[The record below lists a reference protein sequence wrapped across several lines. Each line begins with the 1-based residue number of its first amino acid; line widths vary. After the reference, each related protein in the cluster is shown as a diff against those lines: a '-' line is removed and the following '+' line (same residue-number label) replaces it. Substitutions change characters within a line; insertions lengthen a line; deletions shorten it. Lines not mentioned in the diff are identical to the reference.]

1 MIQRKN
7 VLFATAI
14 PLGWVLLNLVLKGWH
29 CGSPSVNLDESFS
42 LFHAQMPPAN
52 IVGEL
57 LKGNNPP
64 LWELLLHAWI
74 GVFGVGEF
82 SARFLPTLF
91 SSLAVFF
98 IHRIGMEHQGI
109 RQATLASALYTL
121 SNYHMVFAHEA
132 RVYPLLVLL
141 TSASFYAFQR
151 NMHEPAQGRWW
162 VAWVVTN
169 VALLYSHYF
178 GLFVLV
184 SQALLWL
191 VNGKLRRNA
200 MRQWLVSVG
209 VLVVAYLPLVV
220 VVVRRF
226 WASASEGTWIAP
238 VRHLNPLKMVVTTLS
253 NGHVLG
259 YAVLVLAAGCITATI
274 VRSPMSR
281 IGKGLALLAAGGWF
295 AVCTAIEFHLRWAPV
310 LTHKPWGMALM
321 LTLAVLL
328 LALLLWKGRL
338 SLVTQTSM
346 VWFAFPLLAMF
357 TASFWIPMFI
367 DRYWSFVT
375 PSFFL
380 LVASGVG
387 MLPRRLSWVV
397 GVAMVVVMAKPFE
410 VNPSNDRPFK
420 ELYGD
425 VGRFLE
431 EEPKSVVVVC
441 PEYFDLNYAYH
452 LAPETFTQRP
462 TQGSLRSA
470 LRASGVHPIRNARD
484 LADVDLS
491 EAKQVI
497 YVNAASSFV
506 YPKNG
511 ILAQLDSTWRQTGK
525 FEGHRDFKWHRF
537 LPKAASADSSST
549 EGVSM
554 LLEDGQR

>member
-14 PLGWVLLNLVLKGWH
+14 PLGWVLLNLLLKGWH

-42 LFHAQMPPAN
+42 LFHAQMPPAQ
-52 IVGEL
+52 IVSEL
-57 LKGNNPP
+57 VQGNNPP

-109 RQATLASALYTL
+109 RQATLASALFTL

-151 NMHEPAQGRWW
+151 NMREPAQVRWW
-162 VAWVVTN
+162 VAWVASN

-178 GLFVLV
+178 GLFVLA

-191 VNGKLRRNA
+191 VNGNLRRNT
-200 MRQWLVSVG
+200 MRQWLICVC
-209 VLVVAYLPLVV
+209 VLVVAYLPMMVV
-220 VVVRRF
+220 VVGRF

-253 NGHVLG
+253 NGHALG
-259 YAVLVLAAGCITATI
+259 YAILVLGVACIVVTI
-274 VRSPMSR
+274 VRSAMSR
-281 IGKGLALLAAGGWF
+281 CSKGVALLAAGGWF
-295 AVCTAIEFHLRWAPV
+295 AMCTAIEFHLRWAPA
-310 LTHKPWGMALM
+310 LTHRTWGIALM
-321 LTLAVLL
+321 LTLAILL

-338 SLVTQTSM
+338 PLATQTSM
-346 VWFAFPLLAMF
+346 VWFAFPLLVMF

-375 PSFFL
+375 PAFFL
-380 LVASGVG
+380 LVASGLG
-387 MLPRRLSWVV
+387 MLPRGLSWVV
-397 GVAMVVVMAKPFE
+397 GGAMVVAMARPFE

-425 VGRFLE
+425 VSRFLE
-431 EEPKSVVVVC
+431 EEPNSVVVVC

-462 TQGSLRSA
+462 AQGSLRSA
-470 LRASGVHPIRNARD
+470 LRASGVHPIRNASD
-484 LADVDLS
+484 LAGVDLS

-506 YPKNG
+506 YPNNG
-511 ILAQLDSTWRQTGK
+511 ILAQLNSTWRQTDK

-537 LPKAASADSSST
+537 LPKAAASDSLTSDEAS
-549 EGVSM
+549 V
-554 LLEDGQR
+554 LLQDGQR

>member
-14 PLGWVLLNLVLKGWH
+14 PLGWVLLNLLLKGWH

-42 LFHAQMPPAN
+42 LFHAQMPPAQ

-57 LKGNNPP
+57 VQGNNPP

-109 RQATLASALYTL
+109 RQATLASALFTL

-151 NMHEPAQGRWW
+151 NMRKPAQVRWW
-162 VAWVVTN
+162 VAWVASN

-178 GLFVLV
+178 GLFVLA

-191 VNGKLRRNA
+191 VNGNLRRNT
-200 MRQWLVSVG
+200 MRQWLLCVC
-209 VLVVAYLPLVV
+209 VLVVAYLPLMVV
-220 VVVRRF
+220 VVGRF

-253 NGHVLG
+253 NGHALG
-259 YAVLVLAAGCITATI
+259 YAILVLGVACIVVTI
-274 VRSPMSR
+274 VRSAMSR
-281 IGKGLALLAAGGWF
+281 YSKGVALLAAGGWF
-295 AVCTAIEFHLRWAPV
+295 AMCTAIEFHLRWAPA
-310 LTHKPWGMALM
+310 LTHRTWGIALM
-321 LTLAVLL
+321 LTLAILL

-338 SLVTQTSM
+338 PFATQTSM
-346 VWFAFPLLAMF
+346 VWFAFPLLVMF

-375 PSFFL
+375 PAFFL
-380 LVASGVG
+380 LVASGLG
-387 MLPRRLSWVV
+387 MLPRGLSWVV
-397 GVAMVVVMAKPFE
+397 GGAMVVAMARPFE

-425 VGRFLE
+425 VSRFLE
-431 EEPKSVVVVC
+431 EEPNSVVVVC

-462 TQGSLRSA
+462 AQGSLRSA
-470 LRASGVHPIRNARD
+470 LRASGVHPIRNASD
-484 LADVDLS
+484 LAGVDLS

-506 YPKNG
+506 YPNNG
-511 ILAQLDSTWRQTGK
+511 ILAQLNSTWRQTGK

-537 LPKAASADSSST
+537 LPKAAASDSLTSDEAS
-549 EGVSM
+549 V
-554 LLEDGQR
+554 LLQDGQR

>member
-7 VLFATAI
+7 VLFATAL
-14 PLGWVLLNLVLKGWH
+14 PLGWVLLNLLLKGWH

-42 LFHAQMPPAN
+42 LFHAQMPPAQ

-57 LKGNNPP
+57 VQGNNPP

-91 SSLAVFF
+91 SSLVVFF

-109 RQATLASALYTL
+109 RQATLASALFTL

-151 NMHEPAQGRWW
+151 NMRDPAQVRWW
-162 VAWVVTN
+162 VAWVASN
-169 VALLYSHYF
+169 LALLYSHYF
-178 GLFVLV
+178 GLFVLA

-200 MRQWLVSVG
+200 MRQWLMCMC
-209 VLVVAYLPLVV
+209 VLVVGYLPLMV

-226 WASASEGTWIAP
+226 CASASEGTWIAP

-253 NGHVLG
+253 NGHALG
-259 YAVLVLAAGCITATI
+259 YAILVLGVACIVVTI
-274 VRSPMSR
+274 VRSAMPR
-281 IGKGLALLAAGGWF
+281 YGKGVALLAAGGWF
-295 AVCTAIEFHLRWAPV
+295 AVCTAIEFHLRWAPA
-310 LTHKPWGMALM
+310 LTHKPWGIALM
-321 LTLAVLL
+321 LTLAILL

-338 SLVTQTSM
+338 PLATQTSM
-346 VWFAFPLLAMF
+346 VWFAFPLLVMF

-375 PSFFL
+375 PAFFL
-380 LVASGVG
+380 LVASGAG
-387 MLPRRLSWVV
+387 MLPRGPSWVV
-397 GVAMVVVMAKPFE
+397 GGAMVIAMARPFE

-425 VGRFLE
+425 VSRFLE
-431 EEPKSVVVVC
+431 EEPNSVVVVC

-462 TQGSLRSA
+462 MQGSLRSA
-470 LRASGVHPIRNARD
+470 LRASGVHPIRNASD
-484 LADVDLS
+484 LVGVDLN

-506 YPKNG
+506 YPNNG

-537 LPKAASADSSST
+537 LPKGAASDSLTSNEAS
-549 EGVSM
+549 
-554 LLEDGQR
+554 LLLQDGQR

>member
-14 PLGWVLLNLVLKGWH
+14 PLGWVLLNLLLKGWH

-42 LFHAQMPPAN
+42 LFHAQMPPAQ
-52 IVGEL
+52 IVSEL
-57 LKGNNPP
+57 VQGNNPP

-109 RQATLASALYTL
+109 RQATLASALFTL

-151 NMHEPAQGRWW
+151 NMREPAQVRWW
-162 VAWVVTN
+162 VAWVASN

-178 GLFVLV
+178 GLFVLA
-184 SQALLWL
+184 SQAFLWL
-191 VNGKLRRNA
+191 VNGNLRRNT
-200 MRQWLVSVG
+200 MRQWLICVC
-209 VLVVAYLPLVV
+209 VLVVAYLPMMVV
-220 VVVRRF
+220 VVGRF

-253 NGHVLG
+253 NGHALG
-259 YAVLVLAAGCITATI
+259 YAILVLGVACIVVTI
-274 VRSPMSR
+274 VRSAMSR
-281 IGKGLALLAAGGWF
+281 CSKGVALLAAGGWF
-295 AVCTAIEFHLRWAPV
+295 AMCTAIEFHLRWAPA
-310 LTHKPWGMALM
+310 LTHRTWGIALM
-321 LTLAVLL
+321 LTLAILL

-338 SLVTQTSM
+338 PLATQTSM
-346 VWFAFPLLAMF
+346 VWFAFPLLVMF

-375 PSFFL
+375 PAFFL
-380 LVASGVG
+380 LVASGLG
-387 MLPRRLSWVV
+387 MLPRGLSWVV
-397 GVAMVVVMAKPFE
+397 GGAMVVAMARPFE

-425 VGRFLE
+425 VSRFLE
-431 EEPKSVVVVC
+431 EEPNSVVVVC

-462 TQGSLRSA
+462 AQGSLRSA
-470 LRASGVHPIRNARD
+470 LRASGVHPIRNASD
-484 LADVDLS
+484 LAGVDLS

-506 YPKNG
+506 YPNNG
-511 ILAQLDSTWRQTGK
+511 ILAQLNSTWRQTDK

-537 LPKAASADSSST
+537 LPKAAASDSLTSDEAS
-549 EGVSM
+549 V
-554 LLEDGQR
+554 LLQDGQR